1 MKNNKMMRHLFLS
14 RSGLMGLAI
23 LMLVLTLSACATP
36 PAKPEPTIRG
46 DYAYTERYLRWF
58 IPREM
63 RRVGVPGLSI
73 ALVDDQR
80 VVWAQGFGYA
90 DAARKLPATTQT
102 LYGIGS
108 ISKLFTATAV
118 MQQVEQGH
126 IDLDTPITQYLPE
139 FSMRTRY
146 TGSAP
151 ISVRNLL
158 THHAGL
164 PGDYLKG
171 MWSLHPAPF
180 EQLLPLLRN
189 EYVSYPPDLVFSY
202 SNIGYALLGRLV
214 EQASGQP
221 YVAYMQTALLTP
233 LGMSHSHYLT
243 QSSDDPEL
251 AVGYRQGKPGAERYL
266 LREVPAGALV
276 SSVSDMSRFIRMC
289 LADGRVDNHALLS
302 QASLQEMWRRQ
313 NSHVALDMDFR
324 IGLGWMLGLP
334 ALDYAGLVVH
344 HSGGTLGAASQL
356 MLLPQHKLGVIV
368 LANSPA
374 ASSAL
379 TGIAVQALKLALEA
393 KTGLQEPPAPK
404 EVAPMPLAMSVAQLA
419 PLAGQ
424 YASNFGSVLSLQ
436 NKGSYLQTQFLGRT
450 LALLPRTDGTFA
462 LQYRLFGWLPIDL
475 AKLHEVSLSMQ
486 TLGERQIAVLH
497 YKGQRVLAGMKLNPH
512 PVSPAWLARTGRY
525 VIVNK
530 GDDGTLFE
538 NMQLSYENGLLIL
551 KYTLPEAPGFTP
563 SIALD
568 PVSDTQ
574 AVSQGLG
581 RFMGE
586 TFRVMGA
593 QGHERILYSGYEL
606 QRE

>member
-1 MKNNKMMRHLFLS
+1 MKNNKMMRPLFLS

-23 LMLVLTLSACATP
+23 LMLGITLSACATP
-36 PAKPEPTIRG
+36 PAKPEQTLHG
-46 DYAYTERYLRWF
+46 DYTYTERYLRWF

-90 DAARKLPATTQT
+90 DVARKLSATPQT

-146 TGSAP
+146 TDSAP
-151 ISVRNLL
+151 ITVRNLL

-180 EQLLPLLRN
+180 EQLLPLMRD

-221 YVAYMQTALLTP
+221 YVAYMQTAVLTP
-233 LGMSHSHYLT
+233 LGMNHSRYLT
-243 QSSDDPEL
+243 QFSDDPEL
-251 AVGYRQGKPGAERYL
+251 AVGYRHGKPGAERYL

-276 SSVSDMSRFIRMC
+276 SSVSDMSRFIRLW
-289 LADGRVDNHALLS
+289 LADGHADKRALLNQTS
-302 QASLQEMWRRQ
+302 VQEMWRRQ
-313 NSHVALDMDFR
+313 NSQVALDMDFR
-324 IGLGWMLGLP
+324 IGLGWMLGQP

-374 ASSAL
+374 ALSAL

-393 KTGLQEPPAPK
+393 KTGLLEPPAP
-404 EVAPMPLAMSVAQLA
+404 EVVAPMPLAMSAAQLA

-424 YASNFGSVLSLQ
+424 YASNFGSVVSLQ
-436 NKGSYLQTQFLGRT
+436 YKGSYLQTQFLGRT

-462 LQYRLFGWLPIDL
+462 LQYRMFGWLPIDV

-486 TLGERQIAVLH
+486 TLGERRIAVLH
-497 YKGQRVLAGMKLNPH
+497 YKGQRILAGMKLNPH

-538 NMQLSYENGLLIL
+538 NTQLSYENGLLIL

-563 SIALD
+563 SVALD
-568 PVSDTQ
+568 PVSDTL

-586 TFRVMGA
+586 TFRVTGPP
-593 QGHERILYSGYEL
+593 GHERILYSGYEL